1 MPRTGSRDH
10 NRGCVAAELI
20 HQLNLKIIVMFNE
33 PLICWKIW
41 VSQSSLR
48 DKMWSLVC
56 CVKRVKNTCNLII
69 DVVKPVVSNFAR
81 LFFLFFLLFKEEKKA
96 GRRLDRLSFSF
107 GYVCLLFLW
116 PTTATTKQQQ
126 I

>member
-69 DVVKPVVSNFAR
+69 DVVKLVVSNFAR
-81 LFFLFFLLFKEEKKA
+81 LFFLFLLLFKEKKKPA
-96 GRRLDRLSFSF
+96 
-107 GYVCLLFLW
+107 VV
-116 PTTATTKQQQ
+116 
-126 I
+126 